1 MDGIYKNDIDYTND
15 QQNNILQTNEESQK
29 DFFSPLY
36 TFEDKYLLKGI
47 EVLDLPSDSDDSDF
61 DEYDSIYDDD
71 FSDEYE
77 YFYDEEEENED
88 PETQNQTELNSSST
102 EAAVLGSSENDRQ
115 ISICDDQIENSKNC
129 EKTLN
134 QVEINQINK
143 EIPLKKSYK
152 NELKEIFQNDYR
164 KFFTANFLTSK
175 AKEKIKEFVSRKKY
189 SKLSLEEK
197 CDIIYISR
205 RTFTNYKKKDM
216 SQKCQ
221 SNRNLKKGRTPK
233 LTKEQTTL
241 FLQKCREMRDSKL
254 AVTSKWARKI
264 IKQITSE
271 SGIEWCPCRS
281 TISNIFLKNGWH
293 RRKSQSRNPQSDP
306 DDKDAKI
313 QKFKDD
319 VKKVIVDNN
328 LRRKNVH
335 IMDETGL
342 YSDSIPPYTWTFQED
357 KQAYVCSSGTK
368 RRDTLVA
375 TLTANGDGF
384 ATFIRH
390 RNQKTKTVKGR
401 KEIIDPG
408 VKGMNIIEMKKWV
421 NGFKAAVE

>member
-15 QQNNILQTNEESQK
+15 QQNYILQTNEESQK

-175 AKEKIKEFVSRKKY
+175 DKEKNQRI
-189 SKLSLEEK
+189 
-197 CDIIYISR
+197 CI
-205 RTFTNYKKKDM
+205 KKK
-216 SQKCQ
+216 
-221 SNRNLKKGRTPK
+221 
-233 LTKEQTTL
+233 
-241 FLQKCREMRDSKL
+241 
-254 AVTSKWARKI
+254 
-264 IKQITSE
+264 
-271 SGIEWCPCRS
+271 
-281 TISNIFLKNGWH
+281 IF
-293 RRKSQSRNPQSDP
+293 
-306 DDKDAKI
+306 
-313 QKFKDD
+313 
-319 VKKVIVDNN
+319 
-328 LRRKNVH
+328 
-335 IMDETGL
+335 
-342 YSDSIPPYTWTFQED
+342 
-357 KQAYVCSSGTK
+357 
-368 RRDTLVA
+368 
-375 TLTANGDGF
+375 
-384 ATFIRH
+384 
-390 RNQKTKTVKGR
+390 
-401 KEIIDPG
+401 
-408 VKGMNIIEMKKWV
+408 
-421 NGFKAAVE
+421 